1 MNARK
6 DMDSIGGTIE
16 CAVLGIKPG
25 IGNPF
30 FDSVESTLAHLM
42 FSVPA
47 VKGIEFGKGF
57 DISKMRGSEA
67 NDEYYLDGKAIK
79 TKTNNNGGILGG
91 ITNGMPIVFNVAIKP
106 TASIFKEQNTVNIAT
121 MEETKLSIEGRHDPC
136 IVQRALPVIEAVT
149 AIGILELMQ

>member
-1 MNARK
+1 
-6 DMDSIGGTIE
+6 
-16 CAVLGIKPG
+16 
-25 IGNPF
+25 
-30 FDSVESTLAHLM
+30 M

-57 DISKMRGSEA
+57 QISEMKGSEA
-67 NDEYYLDGKAIK
+67 NDEYYLEGKTIN